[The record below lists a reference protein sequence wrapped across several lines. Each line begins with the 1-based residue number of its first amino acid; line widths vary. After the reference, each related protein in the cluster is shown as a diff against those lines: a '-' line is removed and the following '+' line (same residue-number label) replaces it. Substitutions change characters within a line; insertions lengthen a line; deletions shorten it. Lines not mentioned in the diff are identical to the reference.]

1 MGRGKPRLKVV
12 RRLGTPL
19 PGLTQK
25 DHDRRPYPPGEH
37 GTGRRRRRKT
47 EYRERL
53 EEKQKIRFNYGVT
66 ESQLRR
72 YFQRAKKRP
81 EATGEALLELLERRL
96 DSVVFRL
103 AFARTIPAARQLVTH
118 GHVLVNGARVD
129 RPGYEVQPG
138 DTISMSDRGRSNP
151 HVKESVEAGPRV
163 MLPSFLE
170 LDPDDPFE
178 GRVVGIPSRSDVPV
192 VVDESA
198 VVEFYAR

>member
-1 MGRGKPRLKVV
+1 MKVV

-25 DHDRRPYPPGEH
+25 DHERRPYPPGEH
-37 GTGRRRRRKT
+37 GSGRRRRKS

-66 ESQLRR
+66 ERQLRR
-72 YFQRAKKRP
+72 YFERAKKRP

-96 DSVVFRL
+96 DSVAFRL
-103 AFARTIPAARQLVTH
+103 GFARTIPGARQLVTH

-129 RPGYEVQPG
+129 RPSYEAQPG
-138 DTISMSDRGRSNP
+138 DTISVSEKARENP
-151 HVKESVEAGPRV
+151 HVRESVDAGPRV
-163 MLPSFLE
+163 MLPSYLE

-178 GRVVGIPSRSDVPV
+178 GRVMGLPSRSDVPV
-192 VVDESA
+192 VVNEAA